1 MNINI
6 TIMLTN
12 QQLYIR
18 KIFYLYVIIKEIN
31 FKIEK

>member
-6 TIMLTN
+6 TIMLSN

-18 KIFYLYVIIKEIN
+18 KIFYLYVKIKEIN